1 MIKALA
7 RMAKEK
13 GCTPTQLAIAW
24 VLAKGEFI
32 VPLIGARRRAQLD
45 EALGALQVKLSG
57 DEIASLEAA
66 IPAAAVVGTRYPAP
80 VMTTLDS
87 ER

>member
-1 MIKALA
+1 MIEALA
-7 RMAKEK
+7 RMAKGK
-13 GCTPTQLAIAW
+13 GCTATQLAIAW

-45 EALGALQVKLSG
+45 EALGALRVKLSG

-66 IPAAAVVGTRYPAP
+66 ISGGAVVGTRYPP
-80 VMTTLDS
+80 QVMTTLDS